1 MRIPTGAVVLTL
13 ATPLLFSPLATGQ
26 ASQAVG
32 PDLKEWQ
39 TVVDKAIK
47 FVESTQDENGGW
59 STDKSP
65 GVTGVVLTGL
75 LKTGRITAKDPVA
88 ERALKYIE
96 GLVNPQAKHIAGK
109 DPKVQLQNYVTSINV
124 MALMAA
130 NRQDKYKAIIGDAV
144 EFLKK
149 LQWDEEEGK
158 KPED

>member
-1 MRIPTGAVVLTL
+1 MKTLPVAAALTAAMAL
-13 ATPLLFSPLATGQ
+13 HFSPPAIGQ
-26 ASQAVG
+26 ARNSIG

-75 LKTGRITAKDPVA
+75 LKTGRITAKDPIA

-96 GLVNPQAKHIAGK
+96 GLVNPTAKHIAGK
-109 DPKVQLQNYVTSINV
+109 DPKVQL
-124 MALMAA
+124 
-130 NRQDKYKAIIGDAV
+130 
-144 EFLKK
+144 
-149 LQWDEEEGK
+149 
-158 KPED
+158 